1 MRLGVA
7 LTEYLDRAA
16 HLYDVPL
23 HPPTPASR
31 QVHSTPSWMD
41 AEREF
46 HTRWWPE
53 RLGTLPDPFV
63 RIAAARRDALTRRLE
78 EIEAR
83 RRVPRV
89 CLYAA
94 GPSNPGQREALDGA
108 REFVNA
114 RGWRMK
120 GEWSTDVYGT
130 IPADRA
136 GWSEIVR
143 KIRGCFLDGV
153 VVPAYDEISPYAG
166 EYEVQLRRVDSVGGF
181 VVLVS
186 PETGGTR

>member
-1 MRLGVA
+1 MRLA
-7 LTEYLDRAA
+7 ETLAERLDRAA
-16 HLYDVPL
+16 YLYNVPL
-23 HPPTPASR
+23 HPPAPASR
-31 QVHSTPSWMD
+31 QVRTTPSWMD
-41 AEREF
+41 AERNF
-46 HTRWWPE
+46 RAQWWPE

-63 RIAAARRDALTRRLE
+63 RISAERRDALTRRLE

-83 RRVPRV
+83 GRIPRI

-94 GPSNPGQREALDGA
+94 GPSNPSQREALDA
-108 REFVNA
+108 AQEFADA

-120 GEWSTDVYGT
+120 GECSTDVYST
-130 IPADRA
+130 VPADRA
-136 GWSEIVR
+136 GWSEILD

-153 VVPAYDEISPYAG
+153 VLPAYDEISPYAG

-186 PETGGTR
+186 PETGGAR